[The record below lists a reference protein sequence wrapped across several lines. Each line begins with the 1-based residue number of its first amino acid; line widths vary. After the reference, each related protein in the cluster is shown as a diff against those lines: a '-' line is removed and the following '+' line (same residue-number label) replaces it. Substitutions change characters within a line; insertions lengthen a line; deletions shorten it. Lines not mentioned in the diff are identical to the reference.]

1 MASVVD
7 ICNIALSR
15 LGDEASVTSIDPP
28 EGSTQ
33 SEHCA
38 RWYPLSRDK
47 ALQAFPWSFAT
58 RTVELVAMATK
69 PSNWDYAYKL
79 PANCLRITEVMTPTH
94 AFPWIREL
102 DESLPYRVEI
112 FDGARCLFTN
122 VPDASVR
129 YIFQQTNTSFF
140 SPTFT
145 DALAWLLASDLAG
158 AVHTGSTGIS
168 IAQNCYK
175 AYMTAI
181 EMAKMEDVKQQSEEF
196 AFKPRMQGDYYG

>member
-28 EGSTQ
+28 EGSAQ

-38 RWYPLSRDK
+38 RWYPLTRDK

-58 RTVELVAMATK
+58 KTTTLAPLATK
-69 PSNWDYAYKL
+69 PCQWEFAYKL
-79 PANCLRITEVMTPTH
+79 PADCLRIIEVVHPSYVP
-94 AFPWIREL
+94 AGSP
-102 DESLPYRVEI
+102 LPYRVEI
-112 FDGARCLFTN
+112 IDGARCLITN
-122 VPDASVR
+122 VERVSVR
-129 YIFQQTNTSFF
+129 YIFQQHNSSFYTPSF
-140 SPTFT
+140 V

-158 AVHTGSTGIS
+158 SVHTGSTGIS

-175 AYMTAI
+175 AYMTAVEI
-181 EMAKMEDVKQQSEEF
+181 AKIEDVKQQSEEF
-196 AFKPRMQGDYYG
+196 EFKPRMQGDYYG